1 MLFLTLYTSY
11 LTSLENIFPERRFF
25 FSLFHDNF
33 ILNIYHN
40 WPEIIVKMKCT
51 CFFGSWNDS
60 TVSYSCLSSVET
72 MNASII
78 PNKRFKLLMKH
89 HYQSLRAFHSQ
100 LSVARYLCCLDNSNL
115 SITIYM
121 WKNYSALYC
130 SPFHSN
136 MARLLTAAVTALV
149 ISWVHG
155 RTAYIPA
162 SKYFWQK
169 IL

>member
-1 MLFLTLYTSY
+1 MTILFQIFIITCPKSLWKWNVRVSLVHEMTARFPTAAYQAWKPWMLQLFLI
-11 LTSLENIFPERRFF
+11 N
-25 FSLFHDNF
+25 
-33 ILNIYHN
+33 
-40 WPEIIVKMKCT
+40 
-51 CFFGSWNDS
+51 
-60 TVSYSCLSSVET
+60 VS
-72 MNASII
+72 
-78 PNKRFKLLMKH
+78 KLLMKH

-130 SPFHSN
+130 SPFQSN
-136 MARLLTAAVTALV
+136 MARLLAVAMTALV

>member
-25 FSLFHDNF
+25 FSLFQDNF

-78 PNKRFKLLMKH
+78 PNKRFKTTNEA
-89 HYQSLRAFHSQ
+89 S
-100 LSVARYLCCLDNSNL
+100 LSVSAGL
-115 SITIYM
+115 S
-121 WKNYSALYC
+121 L
-130 SPFHSN
+130 P
-136 MARLLTAAVTALV
+136 AVRSEVFMLFGQLKPLNNDLHV
-149 ISWVHG
+149 EE
-155 RTAYIPA
+155 
-162 SKYFWQK
+162 
-169 IL
+169 L

>member
-11 LTSLENIFPERRFF
+11 LTSLENIFPERFF

-33 ILNIYHN
+33 VLNIYHN

-78 PNKRFKLLMKH
+78 PNKRFKTTNEA
-89 HYQSLRAFHSQ
+89 S
-100 LSVARYLCCLDNSNL
+100 LSVSAGL
-115 SITIYM
+115 S
-121 WKNYSALYC
+121 L
-130 SPFHSN
+130 P
-136 MARLLTAAVTALV
+136 AVRSEVFMLFGQLKPLNNDLHV
-149 ISWVHG
+149 EE
-155 RTAYIPA
+155 
-162 SKYFWQK
+162 
-169 IL
+169 L